1 MPDIGV
7 RLIAFADPIGRAE
20 MVRHRVCAV
29 AKSRWAKVLTE
40 VNLAGAQQRQ
50 CNRAG
55 AACGASATSAQ
66 SAN

>member
-1 MPDIGV
+1 
-7 RLIAFADPIGRAE
+7 

-40 VNLAGAQQRQ
+40 ANLAGAQQRQ